1 MSGGLLWE
9 PRAIARVSG
18 IVQELQLDLANRF
31 ELGRRMDRL
40 FILKNHRNSYFVGHA
55 LIRVWALL
63 FCSSLGALAQSTAP
77 PVNASAPFSIRATHL
92 LGLENTKSNC
102 NGTLS
107 IQGDALQF
115 QQGGKPGAEVK
126 ITSIQAVFLG
136 GESKQV
142 GGLPMKLGKAAAPY
156 GGGRVVSLL
165 AHNKYDTLT
174 LEYVDSNGGLH
185 GAIFQL
191 SQGQGELVT
200 NFLKA
205 RGVSP
210 SSGEYQTTK
219 QSTVEVMDE
228 NN

>member
-1 MSGGLLWE
+1 M
-9 PRAIARVSG
+9 
-18 IVQELQLDLANRF
+18 QELQLDLANRF
-31 ELGRRMDRL
+31 ELEERMDHL
-40 FILKNHRNSYFVGHA
+40 FILRNHRNGYFAGHA

-77 PVNASAPFSIRATHL
+77 PANASAPFGIRATHL

-115 QQGGKPGAEVK
+115 QQGGRPGAEVK

-156 GGGRVVSLL
+156 GGGRVVSLF
-165 AHNKYDTLT
+165 AHKKYDTLT
-174 LEYVDSNGGLH
+174 LKYVDSDGGVH

-191 SQGQGELVT
+191 SKGQGELVRDE
-200 NFLKA
+200 LVA
-205 RGVSP
+205 RGVP
-210 SSGEYQTTK
+210 SSSDEDKPTK
-219 QSTVEVMDE
+219 QSTAEVRYE
-228 NN
+228 NK